1 MYASSPM
8 RWPTAVEKTFPKA
21 PTLKNEAIVEQ
32 ILGAV
37 RRLYAMRL
45 KCSFIYFL
53 SPGKL
58 TVFLA

>member
-1 MYASSPM
+1 M

-37 RRLYAMRL
+37 RRLFAMRL